1 MTRVAAGLALLMLL
15 TSAASAQEPGCSQ
28 SDEGKLTNHGC
39 YLNSDHLPTHRP
51 STTADGVA
59 PAGATAKCADG
70 AYSFSRHHSGT
81 CSSHGGVAQ
90 FR

>member
-1 MTRVAAGLALLMLL
+1 MTRVAVGLALLVLL
-15 TSAASAQEPGCSQ
+15 GSAASAQEPECLQ

-51 STTADGVA
+51 STTAGNVA
-59 PAGATAKCADG
+59 PVGATARCSDG
-70 AYSFSRHHSGT
+70 AYSFSRHRGGT